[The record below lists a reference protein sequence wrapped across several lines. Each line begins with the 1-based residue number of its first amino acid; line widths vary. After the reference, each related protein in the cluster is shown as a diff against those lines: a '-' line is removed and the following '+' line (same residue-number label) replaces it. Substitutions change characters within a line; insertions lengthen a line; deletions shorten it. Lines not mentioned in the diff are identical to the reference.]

1 MNSLRVIG
9 MSGRALLVCVV
20 LAGCGDNSK
29 ECGPGTRDDDGRCVA
44 TCAQGTVLV
53 GDECVPDGTVVCQQ
67 GTKFDPATGTCV
79 IDPAACADGTTLVNG
94 SCIPDDDLLSGAADL
109 HEMPEPNGP
118 GDANVAGSFAA
129 PALGASTTFY
139 GCIKATVD
147 ADADGNLD
155 ADYDAW
161 IVDANAP
168 MVLEVTTD
176 GIHGLSAGFV
186 AVNADAANA
195 AVLGNYQ
202 RLGVNLTS
210 DTAKREIYLP
220 AAGRYAIL
228 VTDGRSLVLG
238 GAGAGD
244 DKTCYFATVKHVP
257 TPAPVTLTTP
267 QTTGTDDGHV
277 KLYRYTAAVGDIL
290 DTTVNA
296 VGPALQTAFVTLRGT
311 ALHRSS
317 VTGANSTQPFD
328 TIGGLDAGEEVTIVV
343 DAELNYGL
351 SPQQF
356 TIDSNALHAQALSTS
371 GGTITVTNAND
382 AVSPLSFTEL
392 SYSYFDVTAAG
403 VLQFQVTPSIATD
416 MVIVRRDLFTAAG
429 ALDVVATIDALG
441 GTGRA
446 AFDKELV
453 KFLSPGRYYF
463 VTLSPA
469 AGGTYTIASTITPQP
484 TTALTYSTQLTGQ
497 TLTSG
502 EGLHSVDL
510 ATPVWV
516 QFAIGTTDWGAT
528 NIEADVYDLASEGW
542 LRTGTGAAAPGNV
555 FPIVAGTQPAP
566 ALSFG
571 RITLGETRDL
581 LVRTRPVTP
590 SALGPAPT
598 YSISVADM
606 PDVVDLGTI
615 TTGSSMQTL
624 PAMRDVSPLQRFIA
638 KVPTGAL
645 QISDAIVATGNVRI
659 RRFGRNENV
668 LSTTDTGG
676 LGVTEN
682 LFARQ
687 GAPPDDFVAWAVN
700 NTTVDASTG
709 TQTVTFVPPIP
720 FVDICATGTQ
730 LPAPFDGTADDEYS
744 LQTLPAGFAFP
755 FFGAPASTNLNI
767 AANGF
772 LSFGTGAP
780 TCNFG
785 CFANGAIP
793 SATQPNGFV
802 APYWDDLEKV
812 RVCRKD
818 EVTKVTFQ
826 WTGNLFN
833 STTTVQ
839 FQAVLNA
846 SGQIDFIYGPNH
858 QASGGSAT
866 VGAENPAGTI
876 GVLLSRDTA
885 GSVPPSS
892 SSSFTP

>member
-1 MNSLRVIG
+1 MKL
-9 MSGRALLVCVV
+9 SGVVKTSGLALLACAAFV
-20 LAGCGDNSK
+20 GCGDNSK
-29 ECGPGTRDDDGRCVA
+29 ECGPGTRDEDGSCVA

-53 GDECVPDGTVVCQQ
+53 GSECVPDGSVVCQQ
-67 GTKFDPATGTCV
+67 GTKFDPVTGTCV

-94 SCIPDDDLLSGAADL
+94 ACVPDDDLLAAAAD
-109 HEMPEPNGP
+109 HREMPEPNGP
-118 GDANVAGSFAA
+118 GDANIAGTFPA

-139 GCIKATVD
+139 GCVKATVD
-147 ADADGNLD
+147 EDADGNLD
-155 ADYDAW
+155 ADFDAW
-161 IVDANAP
+161 IVQASAP

-195 AVLGNYQ
+195 STLGNYQ
-202 RLGVNLTS
+202 RYGVNLTN

-244 DKTCYFATVKHVP
+244 DRTCYFATVKHVP

-267 QTTGTDDGHV
+267 QTTATDDGHV

-290 DTTVNA
+290 DTTVTA
-296 VGPALQTAFVTLRGT
+296 VGPALDTAFVSFRGA

-317 VTGANSTQPFD
+317 MTGANDAQPFD
-328 TIGGLDAGEEVTIVV
+328 TIGGLNAGEEITLVV
-343 DAELNYGL
+343 DAELNYGA

-356 TIDSNALHAQALSTS
+356 TIDSNTLHAQALSTS
-371 GGTITVTNAND
+371 GGSITVTNAND

-392 SYSYFDVTAAG
+392 TYSYFDVTAPG

-429 ALDVVATIDALG
+429 ALDVVATIDAFG

-453 KFLSPGRYYF
+453 KFLAPGRYYF
-463 VTLSPA
+463 VTVSSA
-469 AGGTYTIASTITPQP
+469 AGGTYTIASTIAAQP
-484 TTALTYSTQLTGQ
+484 TTAVTYGTPLTGQ

-510 ATPVWV
+510 ASPVWV
-516 QFAIGTTDWGAT
+516 QFGVDTTDWGAN
-528 NIEADVYDLASEGW
+528 NIEAAVYDLASEGW
-542 LRTGTGAAAPGNV
+542 LRTGTGAAAAGNV
-555 FPIVAGTQPAP
+555 FPLVAATRAVPGLT
-566 ALSFG
+566 FG

-590 SALGPAPT
+590 AALGPAPV
-598 YSISVADM
+598 YSISVGDM

-615 TTGSSMQTL
+615 TSGTSMQNL
-624 PAMRDVSPLQRFIA
+624 PSLRDTSPLQRFIA

-659 RRFGRNENV
+659 RRFGRNETV
-668 LSTTDTGG
+668 LSTVDGGG

-687 GAPPDDFVAWAVN
+687 GAVPDDFVAWAVN
-700 NTTVDASTG
+700 NSTVDPSTA
-709 TQTVTFVPPIP
+709 TQTVTFVPPLP
-720 FVDICATGTQ
+720 FVDICATGVV
-730 LPAPFDGTADDEYS
+730 LPAPFDGTADDEFVA
-744 LQTLPAGFAFP
+744 QTIPAGSFSY
-755 FFGAPASTNLNI
+755 FGAAAPTDLVI

-772 LSFGTGAP
+772 LAFGTANP
-780 TCNFG
+780 TCSFG
-785 CFANGAIP
+785 CFSNGAIP
-793 SATQPNGFV
+793 ATTQPNGFV
-802 APYWDDLEKV
+802 APYWDDLQDV

-818 EVTKVTFQ
+818 EAGKVTFQ
-826 WTGNLFN
+826 WSGNLFN

-846 SGQIDFIYGPNH
+846 AGQIDFIYGPGQ
-858 QASGGSAT
+858 QANGSSAT
-866 VGAENPAGTI
+866 VGAENLTGTV